1 MKSIDNVLVPQYNKS
16 LRGGRGDRETE
27 SQWINATGKKFR
39 KEEKNCIMRKKV
51 SYYKTSV
58 NRFYHT
64 KKEKKNRESE
74 HRRERLKL
82 IRTKYVIILY
92 NYLI

>member
-1 MKSIDNVLVPQYNKS
+1 
-16 LRGGRGDRETE
+16 
-27 SQWINATGKKFR
+27 
-39 KEEKNCIMRKKV
+39 MRKKV

-82 IRTKYVIILY
+82 IKTKYVIILY
-92 NYLI
+92 NYLILYNHLI